1 MANVNNETT
10 ECGALLSN
18 ITSLQTT
25 LTSMGCQVPA
35 LHHHTHDHGHHH
47 HHHHHDDHTH
57 GADDHEGHGHSHGGC
72 ESGHGTYSIGLHVVA
87 IFVVLIASFLG
98 TLIPIIGKYVPAL
111 RLPPFVFVLG
121 KCIAAGVLL
130 SVSTIHM
137 INEAVAQLQEDCV
150 PESFRESYEAYAF
163 LFAVAGALLLHM
175 VDVIVDARVT
185 NKSDSSTNKPEG
197 QPDAEEAQAAPAAL
211 DAYDGHHCHYAV
223 GMPQSRTRRLVSA
236 MFMEFA
242 VTVHSV
248 FIGLAVG
255 IARDAETKTL
265 LVALAFHQMLEG
277 LALGARLVDA
287 ELSLKLEMLFALLF
301 SVSAPL
307 GTAIA
312 VGTIA
317 IWNVSMV
324 GTAFVI
330 TQAVASAVCG
340 GMLLY
345 LAFCLMLSDFPS
357 DMQKHAGKD
366 KVRRF
371 FRCFGMF
378 AALWLGA
385 ALMAVLGKWV

>member
-35 LHHHTHDHGHHH
+35 LHHH
-47 HHHHHDDHTH
+47 HHDDHTH
-57 GADDHEGHGHSHGGC
+57 GVVDDGIDGDTHGGC

-111 RLPPFVFVLG
+111 RLPPFALVLG

-137 INEAVAQLQEDCV
+137 INESILQLQEDCV

-175 VDVIVDARVT
+175 VDVLSGFCVRRDEMVY
-185 NKSDSSTNKPEG
+185 SDTSAVVPHEVI
-197 QPDAEEAQAAPAAL
+197 DAEEAQAAPAAL

-223 GMPQSRTRRLVSA
+223 GMPQSRTKRLFSA

-330 TQAVASAVCG
+330 TQAVTSAVCG

-385 ALMAVLGKWV
+385 ALMAFIGKWI